1 MQWDFCNLVQEAGAE
16 AAIHA
21 IREISE
27 NEDTAVFLLIDA
39 ENAFTSINR
48 KVMLHNLFSFVQ
60 SLLRISQTVILHLQ
74 DDL

>member
-1 MQWDFCNLVQEAGAE
+1 MQWDLCNLVQEAGAE